1 MRSSRRQYADS
12 DAVLQSGEEVLD
24 KRAKRDE
31 QGSTE
36 GERKKGGWSPAP
48 VVYGKVNRKLS
59 QKKKKKKRVSVHFQK
74 AAAELQ
80 ATA

>member
-1 MRSSRRQYADS
+1 MSREAQR
-12 DAVLQSGEEVLD
+12 
-24 KRAKRDE
+24 
-31 QGSTE
+31 

-59 QKKKKKKRVSVHFQK
+59 QKKVSVHFQK

>member
-1 MRSSRRQYADS
+1 MLGVDDGSTLVG
-12 DAVLQSGEEVLD
+12 VLQSCKELKVG
-24 KRAKRDE
+24 RDE
-31 QGSTE
+31 QGGTV
-36 GERKKGGWSPAP
+36 GVHWGVYWSPAP

-59 QKKKKKKRVSVHFQK
+59 KVSVHSQK